1 MLPVTKGLPM
11 NNQTLVD
18 CKRPYEEDRLPLLVL
33 YIIVLVIGLP
43 TNVLTIFLTWQQV
56 CRKNV
61 LGVYLWSLSLCDL
74 TYLFTL
80 PLWADYVNSG
90 HNWRWSSTACKLT
103 GYIFFTNMYISIFLL
118 CCISCDRY
126 WAVSYSLESRG
137 LRRQRHAVIITVVIV
152 LVVAIGH
159 TAVFT
164 MKEGDPESF
173 RRCFEPSQSSVKVMG
188 FNYARFVIGF
198 LLPLLLLVVTNRF
211 VLANVQRSTGLQKG
225 QKRRVCR
232 LAVAV
237 VLLFLICFG
246 PYHLI
251 LLVRAIITQ
260 FPQLVETSCLFE
272 KNMYTP
278 YTISLGLSTINSAVN
293 PILYV
298 LSSNNIRKE
307 CYRGLSQ
314 VRVLVCHGPPSN
326 SSQNKSLELNAG
338 TETERQAGG
347 RTEET

>member
-1 MLPVTKGLPM
+1 MGPPEGSLMTNVT
-11 NNQTLVD
+11 
-18 CKRPYEEDRLPLLVL
+18 CEAPYEEGRLPLLLL
-33 YIIVLVIGLP
+33 YIVVLVVGLP
-43 TNVLTIFLTWQQV
+43 ANVLTIFLTWQQV

-61 LGVYLWSLSLCDL
+61 LAVYLWSLSVCDL

-90 HNWRWSSTACKLT
+90 HSWRWSSTACKMT
-103 GYIFFTNMYISIFLL
+103 GYVFFNNMYISIFLL

-126 WAVSYSLESRG
+126 WAVVYSLESRG
-137 LRRQRHAVIITVVIV
+137 LRRQHHAVIVTVAVV
-152 LVVAIGH
+152 LVVALGH

-164 MKEGDPESF
+164 MREGDAEGQG
-173 RRCFEPSQSSVKVMG
+173 RCFEPGGGGGGGRIMG
-188 FNYARFVIGF
+188 FNYARFIVGF
-198 LLPLLLLVVTNRF
+198 LLPLLLLAVTNRC
-211 VLANVQRSTGLQKG
+211 VLANVQRSTGLQGG
-225 QKRRVCR
+225 QKRRVRR

-237 VLLFLICFG
+237 VMLFLICFG

-251 LLVRAIITQ
+251 LLIRAVFAQ
-260 FPQLVETSCLFE
+260 FPQLVNTPCLFE
-272 KNMYTP
+272 RNMYTP

-307 CYRGLSQ
+307 CRRGLTQ
-314 VRVLVCHGPPSN
+314 VRVLGCHAPQSN

-338 TETERQAGG
+338 TETERHVAGT
-347 RTEET
+347 TET

>member
-1 MLPVTKGLPM
+1 MADVTEGYSV
-11 NNQTLVD
+11 NQSSVN
-18 CKRPYEEDRLPLLVL
+18 CEKPYEEDRLPLLVL
-33 YIIVLVIGLP
+33 YIVVLVVGLP
-43 TNVLTIFLTWQQV
+43 ANLLTLFLTWQQV

-80 PLWADYVNSG
+80 PLWADYVNRG
-90 HNWRWSSTACKLT
+90 HIWQWSTAACKLT

-126 WAVSYSLESRG
+126 WAVAYSLESRG
-137 LRRQRHAVIITVVIV
+137 QRRLCHAVIITVVIV

-164 MKEGDPESF
+164 MREGDAQDSK
-173 RRCFEPSQSSVKVMG
+173 RCFEPSQDSVKVMG
-188 FNYARFVIGF
+188 FSYARFVIGF
-198 LLPLLLLVVTNRF
+198 LLPLLLLVVMNRC
-211 VLANVQRSTGLQKG
+211 VLVNVQRSTGLQSS
-225 QKRRVCR
+225 QKRRVRR

-251 LLVRAIITQ
+251 LLIRAIITQ
-260 FPQLVETSCLFE
+260 FPHLKDTSCLFE
-272 KNMYTP
+272 KTMYTP

-307 CYRGLSQ
+307 CR
-314 VRVLVCHGPPSN
+314 RVLTQICVLPPTN
-326 SSQNKSLELNAG
+326 SSQIKSFELNAG
-338 TETERQAGG
+338 TDTERQPVGT
-347 RTEET
+347 TEELETK